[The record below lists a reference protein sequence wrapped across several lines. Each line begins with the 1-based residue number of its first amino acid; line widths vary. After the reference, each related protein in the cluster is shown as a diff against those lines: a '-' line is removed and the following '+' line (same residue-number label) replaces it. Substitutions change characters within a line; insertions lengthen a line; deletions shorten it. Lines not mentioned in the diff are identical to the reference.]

1 MANNTPFSGLSDAA
15 GGILLPEAQGAL
27 LIDGIQRESGA
38 LQLAGDYRTTSSR
51 REAFAIFNGRATA
64 EVVGEGGTKPVT
76 GGEFSGGT
84 LNIKKIASIV
94 TFTDEMIEDVMNG
107 DVNILVDTDVRQA
120 IADVADA
127 NAVGKD
133 SGTNIVGT
141 FDSELTGTTQSVEW
155 DSTAQDGLQLA
166 ISAAMGS
173 LEANGYG
180 QFNNLGILVHPSV
193 ARQVRDAR
201 QAGVSGGGTA
211 SVTTTALPT
220 GLYGQQ
226 SDPFYGLPIYT
237 STNLNTFA
245 EAAGSNKVVAVVAH
259 RPNIHVRV
267 RHDVRVAV
275 SNDASV
281 GGTSLWQN
289 DLTGFRYVWRG
300 GMYVHDLNRAVVSIT
315 NGS

>member
-1 MANNTPFSGLSDAA
+1 MPNNTPLSGLSDAA

-27 LIDGIQRESGA
+27 LLDGILRESGA
-38 LQLAGDYRTTSSR
+38 LQFAGDYRTTSSR
-51 REAFAIFNGRATA
+51 KEAFAIFNGRATA

-84 LNIKKIASIV
+84 LNIKKIAAI
-94 TFTDEMIEDVMNG
+94 TTWTDEMIEDVMNG

-141 FDSELTGTTQSVEW
+141 FDSELTGTTSTVEW
-155 DSTAQDGLQLA
+155 DASKQDGLQVA
-166 ISAAMGS
+166 ISAAMGT

-180 QFNNLGILVHPSV
+180 AFNNLGILVHPSV
-193 ARQVRDAR
+193 ARTIRDAR
-201 QAGVSGGGTA
+201 ATGGGTA
-211 SVTTTALPT
+211 AATAQAQ
-220 GLYGQQ
+220 GLYGQA
-226 SDPFYGLPIYT
+226 SDPFYGLPIFT
-237 STNLNTFA
+237 STNLNTFQ
-245 EAAGSNKVVAVVAH
+245 EAGGSNKVVAVVAH

-267 RHDVRVAV
+267 RHDVRVAK
-275 SNDASV
+275 SNEASV

-300 GMYVHDLNRAVVSIT
+300 GMYVHDLNRSVVSIT

>member
-1 MANNTPFSGLSDAA
+1 MANQTPFSSLSDAA
-15 GGILLPEAQGAL
+15 GGILLPPEQGAL

-51 REAFAIFNGRATA
+51 REAFSIFNGRATA

-76 GGEFSGGT
+76 GAEFSGGT
-84 LNIKKIASIV
+84 LTVKKIASIV
-94 TFTDEMIEDVMNG
+94 TFTDEMIEDVQNG

-133 SGTNIVGT
+133 SGTNISGT
-141 FDSELTGTTQSVEW
+141 FDSELTGTSSTVEW
-155 DSTAQDGLQLA
+155 DASKQDGLQIA
-166 ISAAMGS
+166 ISAAMGT

-180 QFNNLGILVHPSV
+180 AFNNLGILVHPSV

-201 QAGVSGGGTA
+201 ATGGGTA
-211 SVTTTALPT
+211 SATAQAQ
-220 GLYGQQ
+220 GLYGQAA
-226 SDPFYGLPIYT
+226 DPFYGLPIYT
-237 STNLNTFA
+237 STNLNTFT
-245 EAAGSNKVVAVVAH
+245 EAGGSNKVVAVVAH

-275 SNDASV
+275 SNEASV
-281 GGTSLWQN
+281 GGTSLFQN

-300 GMYVHDLNRAVVSIT
+300 GMFIHDLNRAVVSIT

>member
-1 MANNTPFSGLSDAA
+1 MANQSPFSSLSDAA
-15 GGILLPEAQGAL
+15 GGILLPPEQGAL

-51 REAFAIFNGRATA
+51 REAFSIFNGRATA

-76 GGEFSGGT
+76 GAEFSGGT
-84 LNIKKIASIV
+84 LTVKKIASIV
-94 TFTDEMIEDVMNG
+94 TFTDEMIEDVQNG

-133 SGTNIVGT
+133 SGTNISGT
-141 FDSELTGTTQSVEW
+141 FDSELTGTTSTVEW
-155 DSTAQDGLQLA
+155 DASKQDGLQIA
-166 ISAAMGS
+166 ISAAMGT

-180 QFNNLGILVHPSV
+180 AFNNLGILVHPSV

-201 QAGVSGGGTA
+201 ATGGGTA
-211 SVTTTALPT
+211 SATAQAQ
-220 GLYGQQ
+220 GLYAQAA
-226 SDPFYGLPIYT
+226 DPFYGLPIYT
-237 STNLNTFA
+237 STNLNTFT
-245 EAAGSNKVVAVVAH
+245 EAGGSNKVVAVVAH

-275 SNDASV
+275 SNEASV
-281 GGTSLWQN
+281 GGTSLFQN

-300 GMYVHDLNRAVVSIT
+300 GMFIHDLNRAVVSIT

>member
-1 MANNTPFSGLSDAA
+1 MANQTPLSGLSDAA
-15 GGILLPEAQGAL
+15 GGILLPPEQGGIL
-27 LIDGIQRESGA
+27 LEGIQRESGA

-51 REAFAIFNGRATA
+51 KEAFAIFNGRATA

-76 GGEFSGGT
+76 GAEFSGGT
-84 LNIKKIASIV
+84 LNIKKVASIV
-94 TFTDEMIEDVMNG
+94 TFTDEMIEDVMLG

-120 IADVADA
+120 IADVVDA

-133 SGTNIVGT
+133 SGTNISGT
-141 FDSELTGTTQSVEW
+141 FDSELTSTTQTVEW
-155 DSTAQDGLQLA
+155 DQSKQDGLQLA

-180 QFNNLGILVHPSV
+180 AFNNLGILVHPSV
-193 ARQVRDAR
+193 ARQVRDSRAT
-201 QAGVSGGGTA
+201 SGGTA
-211 SVTTTALPT
+211 PATAQAQ
-220 GLYGQQ
+220 GLYGQA

-237 STNLNTFA
+237 STNLNTFT
-245 EAAGSNKVVAVVAH
+245 ESAGANKVVAVVAY

-300 GMYVHDLNRAVVSIT
+300 GMWVHDLNRAVVAVT

>member
-1 MANNTPFSGLSDAA
+1 MANQTPLSGLSDAA

-27 LIDGIQRESGA
+27 LLDGILRESGA

-76 GGEFSGGT
+76 GAEFSGGT
-84 LNIKKIASIV
+84 LNVKKVAAIT

-120 IADVADA
+120 IADVVDA

-133 SGTNIVGT
+133 SGTNIAGT
-141 FDSELTGTTQSVEW
+141 FDSELTGTTTTVEW
-155 DSTAQDGLQLA
+155 DSSKQDGIQLA

-180 QFNNLGILVHPSV
+180 AFNNLGILVHPSV

-201 QAGVSGGGTA
+201 ATGGGTA
-211 SVTTTALPT
+211 SATAQAQ
-220 GLYGQQ
+220 GLYGQA
-226 SDPFYGLPIYT
+226 SDPFYGLPIFT
-237 STNLNTFA
+237 STNLNTFT
-245 EAAGSNKVVAVVAH
+245 EAGGSNKVVAVVAH

-267 RHDVRVAV
+267 RHDVRVAK
-275 SNDASV
+275 SNEASV

-300 GMYVHDLNRAVVSIT
+300 GMYVHDANRALVAIANAS
-315 NGS
+315 

>member
-1 MANNTPFSGLSDAA
+1 MANQTPLSGLSDAA
-15 GGILLPEAQGAL
+15 GGILLPPEQGGIL
-27 LIDGIQRESGA
+27 LEGIQRESGA

-51 REAFAIFNGRATA
+51 KEAFAIFNGRATA

-76 GGEFSGGT
+76 GAEFSGGT
-84 LNIKKIASIV
+84 LNIKKVASIV
-94 TFTDEMIEDVMNG
+94 TFTDEMIEDVMLG

-120 IADVADA
+120 IADVVDA

-133 SGTNIVGT
+133 SGTNISGT
-141 FDSELTGTTQSVEW
+141 FDSELTSTTQTVEW
-155 DSTAQDGLQLA
+155 DQSKQDGLQLA

-180 QFNNLGILVHPSV
+180 AFNNLGILVHPSV
-193 ARQVRDAR
+193 ARQVRDSRAT
-201 QAGVSGGGTA
+201 SGGTA
-211 SVTTTALPT
+211 PATAQAQ
-220 GLYGQQ
+220 GLYGQA

-237 STNLNTFA
+237 STNLNTFT
-245 EAAGSNKVVAVVAH
+245 ESAGANKVVAVVAY

-300 GMYVHDLNRAVVSIT
+300 GMWVHDLNRAVVAIQNIS
-315 NGS
+315 